1 MAMHNIVIDMIFI
14 CIASTQLHFILILLI
29 FFFQNSPWTE
39 DPYKDAAEKNALGG
53 LSLDGFLS
61 EACIFICAL
70 SAYT

>member
-1 MAMHNIVIDMIFI
+1 MHCQHTVTFYSNIVN
-14 CIASTQLHFILILLI
+14 
-29 FFFQNSPWTE
+29 FFFPKYSPWTE